1 MDQISHSSPFD
12 AIRHEDEHGKEY
24 WSARELYKLLGYSS
38 LQAFQNTIVKAR
50 EACAVSKEDVFYHFY
65 PMPPLKAPE
74 LQTWGMKA
82 VFLVWG

>member
-1 MDQISHSSPFD
+1 MGQIPHTSPFD

-38 LQAFQNTIVKAR
+38 LQAFQNTIIKAR
-50 EACAVSKEDVFYHFY
+50 EACEVSKEDVFYHFY

-74 LQTWGMKA
+74 LQSWG
-82 VFLVWG
+82 